1 MVIKEKFI
9 CGIDEAGRGP
19 LAGPVVVAA
28 VIFQKGQ
35 CINGVKD
42 SKKLTQLK
50 REELFDII
58 INSCKS
64 YSICEIDNQSIDE
77 INILNSTMLGMQ
89 NNLEKL
95 DLTDTKVLIDG
106 NYFKLKEGKEKEYN
120 FETIVKGDEKIFEIS
135 AASILAKVH
144 RDRLMQN
151 LDLKYP
157 QYLFRKN
164 KGYGTKEHIEA
175 ILSYGLSEVHR
186 VTFCRNLMQTKIFNG

>member
-1 MVIKEKFI
+1 
-9 CGIDEAGRGP
+9 
-19 LAGPVVVAA
+19 
-28 VIFQKGQ
+28 
-35 CINGVKD
+35 
-42 SKKLTQLK
+42 
-50 REELFDII
+50 
-58 INSCKS
+58 
-64 YSICEIDNQSIDE
+64 
-77 INILNSTMLGMQ
+77 MLGMQ

-144 RDRLMQN
+144 RDSLMQN

-157 QYLFRKN
+157 LYLFRKN